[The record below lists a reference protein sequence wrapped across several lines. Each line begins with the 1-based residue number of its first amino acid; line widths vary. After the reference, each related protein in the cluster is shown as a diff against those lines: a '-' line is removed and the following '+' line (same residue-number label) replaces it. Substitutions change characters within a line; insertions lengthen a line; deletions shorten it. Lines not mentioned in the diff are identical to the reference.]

1 MVTRLLQL
9 PGSVRRENRFLL
21 ALKLHNYVANAVPKS
36 GALTLALALGT
47 PSAGA
52 LNAALNSSTL
62 EYSVVV
68 SMLLLL
74 LAWTR
79 FRANAADLNSR
90 KWSVTRCLVE
100 LGIAFFEAVLCN
112 MYSTP

>member
-1 MVTRLLQL
+1 MVTRLLNCLEVYAVKTVVAQL
-9 PGSVRRENRFLL
+9 
-21 ALKLHNYVANAVPKS
+21 ANAVPKS
-36 GALTLALALGT
+36 GALTLALALRA
-47 PSAGA
+47 PPAGA
-52 LNAALNSSTL
+52 LNAALNSTL
-62 EYSVVV
+62 EYSVV

-74 LAWTR
+74 LACTR

-90 KWSVTRCLVE
+90 KRSVTRCLVE